1 MPGMTPSRRSVV
13 ITGAGTICALGDRP
27 GAVHEAM
34 CGGTSALAPSTLLAA
49 DVADGY
55 EVAEVRDFNPRAYLG
70 ARNVG
75 PLDRTGRLAA
85 TGVELALADSGWT
98 LEARKARA
106 VGLVLGTMFCSVK
119 TISEFDRRA
128 QSAGPEYASPM
139 DFSNTVLNA
148 AAGQV
153 AIWHQLRGV
162 NTTVAAGAVSWLHAL
177 GYAAN
182 LIRRGR
188 ADVLVAGGVE
198 EVCFESF
205 HGFRRAGLLANPVHG
220 APGCAVPF
228 HARRSGAALGEAAA
242 FVVLEAEEVASA
254 RGARITGRIDGFGT
268 GYDPRQDIA
277 RPDSAN
283 ALTDVIHRALRDAGA
298 GAAAIGAVVTSASGS
313 PVLDAREAAGIR
325 CSIGAAAPVTAIK
338 SMLGD
343 TLGASGALQAIVALE
358 SLRAGRLPGIARL
371 DQPDPLIELPLV
383 AGGALPIQAARALVT
398 AVAREG
404 NCCALVVSCP

>member
-1 MPGMTPSRRSVV
+1 MNPSRRAVV
-13 ITGAGTICALGDRP
+13 VTGAGLICALGDRP

-34 CGGTSALAPSTLLAA
+34 CRGTSALAPSTLLAE
-49 DVADGY
+49 DVAAGY
-55 EVAEVRDFNPRAYLG
+55 EVAEIRDFNPRAYLG

-85 TGVELALADSGWT
+85 TGVELALADAGWT
-98 LEARKARA
+98 IELRKARA

-119 TISEFDRRA
+119 TICEFDRRA

-162 NTTVAAGAVSWLHAL
+162 NTTVAAGAVSGLHAL
-177 GYAAN
+177 GYATD

-205 HGFRRAGLLANPVHG
+205 HGFRRAGLLAPPANG
-220 APGCAVPF
+220 TPGCAVPF
-228 HARRSGAALGEAAA
+228 HARRTGAALGEAAA
-242 FVVLEAEEVASA
+242 FVVLEAEEVAAS

-268 GYDPRQDIA
+268 GYDPRQDIE

-283 ALTDVIHRALRDAGA
+283 ALTDVIRRALRDGDAS
-298 GAAAIGAVVTSASGS
+298 AIGAVVTSASGS

-325 CSIGAAAPVTAIK
+325 SSLGAAAPVTAIK

-343 TLGASGALQAIVALE
+343 TLGASGALQANVALE

-371 DQPDPLIELPLV
+371 DQPDPLIELPL
-383 AGGALPIQAARALVT
+383 AAPGALPIQASRALVT

-404 NCCALVVSCP
+404 NCCALVLSLP

>member
-1 MPGMTPSRRSVV
+1 MTPSRRSVV
-13 ITGAGTICALGDRP
+13 VTGAGMICGLGDRP
-27 GAVHEAM
+27 AAVHEAM
-34 CGGTSALAPSTLLAA
+34 CAGATALAPSTLLAA
-49 DVADGY
+49 DVAAGY
-55 EVAEVRDFNPRAYLG
+55 EVAEIRDFNPRAYLG

-98 LEARKARA
+98 PELRKANA

-162 NTTVAAGAVSWLHAL
+162 NTTVAAGAVSGLHAL

-182 LIRRGR
+182 LIRRSR
-188 ADVLVAGGVE
+188 ADALLAGGVE

-205 HGFRRAGLLANPVHG
+205 HGFRRAGLLAPPQNG
-220 APGCAVPF
+220 TPGCAVPF
-228 HARRSGAALGEAAA
+228 HAHRSGAALGEAAA
-242 FVVLEAEEVASA
+242 FLVLEAEDVAAA
-254 RGARITGRIDGFGT
+254 RGARIMGRIAGFGT
-268 GYDPRQDIA
+268 GYDPRQDLE

-283 ALTDVIHRALRDAGA
+283 TLTDIIRRALRDAGGDA
-298 GAAAIGAVVTSASGS
+298 SAIGAVVTSASGS
-313 PVLDAREAAGIR
+313 PVLDAREAAAIR
-325 CSIGAAAPVTAIK
+325 CSIGAGAPVTAIK

-358 SLRAGRLPGIARL
+358 SLRTGRLPGIARL
-371 DQPDPLIELPLV
+371 DRPDPLIDLPL
-383 AGGALPIQAARALVT
+383 AGPGALPIQASRALVT

-404 NCCALVVSCP
+404 NCCALVVSRP

>member
-1 MPGMTPSRRSVV
+1 MTRPARSVV
-13 ITGAGTICALGDRP
+13 VTGAGVIAALGDRP
-27 GAVHEAM
+27 GAIHDAL
-34 CGGTSALAPSTLLAA
+34 CAGTRALGPSALLAA
-49 DVADGY
+49 DITAGH

-70 ARNVG
+70 NRNVG

-98 LEARKARA
+98 VAQRQAKP

-119 TISEFDRRA
+119 TITEFDRRA

-162 NTTVAAGAVSWLHAL
+162 NTTLAAGTVSALHAL
-177 GYAAN
+177 GYAAA

-188 ADVLVAGGVE
+188 ADVIVAGGAE

-205 HGFRRAGLLANPVHG
+205 HGFRRAGLLAAPVDG
-220 APGCAVPF
+220 APGCAVPY
-228 HARRSGAALGEAAA
+228 HARRAGVALGEAAA
-242 FVVLEAEEVASA
+242 FVVLEAEEVAA
-254 RGARITGRIDGFGT
+254 ERGARVTGRVDGFAA
-268 GYDPRQDIA
+268 GYDARQHA
-277 RPDSAN
+277 EQPDGPN
-283 ALTDVIHRALRDAGA
+283 ALADVIRRALDEARAQRSDL
-298 GAAAIGAVVTSASGS
+298 GAVVSSASGS
-313 PVLDAREAAGIR
+313 PVLDAREAGGIA
-325 CSIGAAAPVTAIK
+325 CGIGTSTPVTALK

-343 TLGASGALQAIVALE
+343 TLGASGALQTIVALQ
-358 SLRAGRLPGIARL
+358 SLATRRLPGIAGL
-371 DQPDPLIELPLV
+371 DVPDPAITVPLAAPGAQPI
-383 AGGALPIQAARALVT
+383 AGSRALVT

-404 NCCALVVSCP
+404 NCCALVVGLP

>member
-1 MPGMTPSRRSVV
+1 VTLSRRSVV
-13 ITGAGTICALGDRP
+13 VTGAGLVSGLGDRP
-27 GAVHEAM
+27 AAVHDAL
-34 CGGTSALAPSTLLAA
+34 CGGATALAPSTLLAPEIA
-49 DVADGY
+49 AGY
-55 EVAEVRDFNPRAYLG
+55 AVAEIRDFNPRAYLG
-70 ARNVG
+70 ARNVA

-85 TGVELALADSGWT
+85 VGVELALADSGWT
-98 LEARKARA
+98 IDLRKQRP
-106 VGLVLGTMFCSVK
+106 VGIVLGTMFCSVK

-162 NTTVAAGAVSWLHAL
+162 NTTVAAGAVSGLHAL
-177 GYAAN
+177 GYATD

-188 ADVLVAGGVE
+188 ADVIVAGGAE

-205 HGFRRAGLLANPVHG
+205 HGFRRAGLLAAPDSG

-228 HARRSGAALGEAAA
+228 HARRTGMALGEAAA
-242 FVVLEAEEVASA
+242 FVVLEAEEIASA
-254 RGARITGRIDGFGT
+254 RGARTIGRVDGFAT
-268 GYDPRQDIA
+268 GYDPRQDVA
-277 RPDSAN
+277 RADGPN
-283 ALTDVIHRALRDAGA
+283 ALTDVVRRALRAAGGD
-298 GAAAIGAVVTSASGS
+298 GADLAAVVSSASGS
-313 PVLDAREAAGIR
+313 PGLDAREAAGIR
-325 CSIGAAAPVTAIK
+325 CGIGAAAPVTAIK

-358 SLRAGRLPGIARL
+358 SLRTGRLPGIAGL
-371 DQPDPLIELPLV
+371 DDPDPRIDLLLAT
-383 AGGALPIQAARALVT
+383 AGARPVQASQVLVT

-404 NCCALVVSCP
+404 NCCALVISRS